1 MDDDD
6 IGIFG
11 RERRSSWLMTSINAE
26 NEEYIKPNKKI
37 CIIFITSLKIVTS
50 YLVYQ

>member
-11 RERRSSWLMTSINAE
+11 RERNRSSWLMTSSNAE
-26 NEEYIKPNKKI
+26 NEEYIKPKKI
-37 CIIFITSLKIVTS
+37 CIIFIPHL
-50 YLVYQ
+50 

>member
-11 RERRSSWLMTSINAE
+11 RERSRSSWLMTSINAE

-37 CIIFITSLKIVTS
+37 CIIFIPHL
-50 YLVYQ
+50 

>member
-11 RERRSSWLMTSINAE
+11 RERSRSSWLMTSINAE
-26 NEEYIKPNKKI
+26 NEESIKPNKI
-37 CIIFITSLKIVTS
+37 CIIFIPHL
-50 YLVYQ
+50 